1 MASHA
6 WAEHDLVAYFVRRM
20 YYPIQGMVITVS
32 NVLNLVGQIAF
43 GFGGSC
49 HLKRGTVAT
58 W

>member
-20 YYPIQGMVITVS
+20 YYPIQGLVIIVS
-32 NVLNLVGQIAF
+32 NVLNLVGQITN

-49 HLKRGTVAT
+49 HL
-58 W
+58 